1 MRQTKTA
8 STVASSRSGLLRMA
22 LAAVVALLLSRAWPL
37 SGMEGAYVSVGF
49 GFLLGVFLVVG
60 RPKVFLRER
69 LVRVFLD
76 SALIAVLIAYTGG
89 ADSPFFPLYLLA
101 ALGIAWI
108 ETRPRVALA
117 TAALVVGYPVAVVVS
132 GGLGDLV
139 STPVALRAGF
149 IALFCV
155 VVTFLASEIQG
166 FRRLAVGL
174 SSTLANEI
182 DRVESDESLISE
194 FGPVLKVLSLEG
206 ILGWTVEAA
215 HAVGGGP
222 FAHVAA
228 LKGNHH
234 RTLMEGDF
242 DACPSWWHP
251 SIQRLLLWSCR
262 EGEVVRSEEEIHG
275 IEGFVAVPIGPA
287 EGEPWGAMILGGKEL
302 GAEEERALKLLA
314 AGVAPALENAN
325 TAPGGLDQVS
335 GLPNRASLRRV
346 LRREL
351 SHGGS
356 LTVLAVGLNGLPAYN
371 RARGA
376 AAEDELLRR
385 LGERLGSRQRAF
397 HHGGDELVV
406 VLGGSDEARA
416 RRTALAIQQ
425 LVSEETYG
433 SGDPSL
439 SAAVGFAFAG
449 AGDGGD
455 PDLVLGAALR
465 ALGEARDRAEGVAGP
480 SILAEAPGRA
490 GSGMAVSEKAAA
502 LIKPLKTRDPLI
514 GDHLKAVSRLASR
527 IGSEMSLPPERLD
540 ALVLGAQLHDIGKI
554 GVPDQILQKPG
565 RLTDEEYDVIKRH
578 PVLAAEML
586 APVEELAPA
595 VPVVRHHHERFDGRG
610 YPDGLRGE
618 DIPLE
623 ARVVSVADAFDSMIR
638 DRPYGYEISR
648 EAAME
653 EVERNS
659 GTQYDPRVVR
669 ALLEVVRESDD
680 RRMGS
685 AG

>member
-1 MRQTKTA
+1 
-8 STVASSRSGLLRMA
+8 MA
-22 LAAVVALLLSRAWPL
+22 LAGVIALLMSRTWPVSEARVAYLALGIAAVFGTLLISGRPRSLSRD
-37 SGMEGAYVSVGF
+37 
-49 GFLLGVFLVVG
+49 
-60 RPKVFLRER
+60 R
-69 LVRVFLD
+69 LAHTVID
-76 SALIAVLIAYTGG
+76 SALVGVLVAGTGG
-89 ADSPFFPLYLLA
+89 EGSPFFPLFFLA
-101 ALGIAWI
+101 ALGILWV
-108 ETRPRVALA
+108 ETPTKIVAA
-117 TAALVVGYPVAVVVS
+117 TVAVVGAYLAATIAVGDPS
-132 GGLGDLV
+132 VPWSAPVGLQAGLLALV
-139 STPVALRAGF
+139 CAVAGLRGAETHNYRKLVLGLASAFAAELSHVEKAENLASRFGPALRF
-149 IALFCV
+149 
-155 VVTFLASEIQG
+155 
-166 FRRLAVGL
+166 
-174 SSTLANEI
+174 
-182 DRVESDESLISE
+182 
-194 FGPVLKVLSLEG
+194 LSLEG
-206 ILGWTVEAA
+206 VLRWTAETAQ
-215 HAVGGGP
+215 AVGGGSY
-222 FAHVAA
+222 AHVAG
-228 LKGNHH
+228 LSGNHH
-234 RTLMEGDF
+234 RTLLEGDF

-287 EGEPWGAMILGGKEL
+287 EGEPWGAMILGGKEF

-371 RARGA
+371 RARGVA
-376 AAEDELLRR
+376 VEDELLRR

-480 SILAEAPGRA
+480 PILAEAPGRA
-490 GSGMAVSEKAAA
+490 GNGLAVSEKAAA

-638 DRPYGYEISR
+638 DRPYGYGISR

-659 GTQYDPRVVR
+659 GTQFDPRVVR
-669 ALLEVVRESDD
+669 ALLEVVWEFDD
-680 RRMGS
+680 RRAGS